1 MKIAEKKRQMLT
13 EEQILNIQQKM
24 EEAKNKPVEK
34 RVYTKKETVL
44 RLKKH
49 ILEMQKKG
57 YTLDDI
63 RLFFEKNGLVISLS
77 SLKSY
82 MGTRKAKK
90 TDAPVPQDEA
100 EKKIKKDTKADTNK
114 AEVPTIDKGEHA
126 EKKPLPTA
134 VNDTKT
140 MTMEQPKPDG
150 SFKVTPDRPEY

>member
-63 RLFFEKNGLVISLS
+63 RLFFEKNGLIISLS

-82 MGTRKAKK
+82 LGGAGTKRAKK
-90 TDAPVPQDEA
+90 TEGTEASAPVQNKAGNE
-100 EKKIKKDTKADTNK
+100 IKKETEKDTNNAQVPTTVNDIKTKAIT
-114 AEVPTIDKGEHA
+114 P
-126 EKKPLPTA
+126 
-134 VNDTKT
+134 
-140 MTMEQPKPDG
+140 PKPDG